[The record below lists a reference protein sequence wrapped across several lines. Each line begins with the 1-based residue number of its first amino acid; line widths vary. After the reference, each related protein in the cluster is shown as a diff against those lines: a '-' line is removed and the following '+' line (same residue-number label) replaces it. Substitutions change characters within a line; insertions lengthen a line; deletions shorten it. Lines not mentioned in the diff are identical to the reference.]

1 MPSTKKRKEMEH
13 ERHRK
18 QLRIWGAAAGAVV
31 VLAVVAVMLSQGS
44 GSETVAGE
52 TRPVT
57 VEGTALAAFP
67 TDGTAD
73 AAVGQAAPTL
83 VGASFDGSA
92 VAVDPGSTGRP
103 TAIWFVAHWCPHC
116 NAEVPRIVSLQ
127 QEGKLPAGVD
137 VYGVSTGVNPS
148 APNYPPSTWFA
159 SEGWPFPV
167 LADDDQATVA
177 KAYGLPSYPYLVV
190 LDADGNVIARHAGEL
205 GDDGIVQALQQ
216 AAV

>member
-13 ERHRK
+13 EHHRR
-18 QLRIWGAAAGAVV
+18 QLRVWGAAAGVV
-31 VLAVVAVMLSQGS
+31 AVLAVVAVVLSQGS
-44 GSETVAGE
+44 GSGTVAGE

-57 VEGTALAAFP
+57 VEGATLAAFP

-73 AAVGQAAPTL
+73 AVVGQAAPTL
-83 VGASFDGSA
+83 VGASFDGSP
-92 VAVDPGSTGRP
+92 VTIDPGSTGLP

-127 QEGKLPAGVD
+127 RQGKLPSGVD
-137 VYGVSTGVNPS
+137 VYGVSTGVNPA

-159 SEGWPFPV
+159 NEGWPFRV
-167 LADDDQATVA
+167 LADDDQATA
-177 KAYGLPSYPYLVV
+177 ATAYGLPSYPYLVV

-216 AAV
+216 ATG